1 MSMIF
6 DKAATNSMKEVFC
19 IYTYR
24 IVGAFYWEMVLKTI
38 KYQ

>member
-1 MSMIF
+1 MIF
-6 DKAATNSMKEVFC
+6 DKAATNSMKEVFW

-24 IVGAFYWEMVLKTI
+24 IVGAYFWEKLLKTI